1 MKIKLLMLACVLSAG
16 LTRGW
21 AQSYKN
27 YVHVKELSATGPYN
41 NTQSQTYPDFQ
52 YQSPSNAQLTTLR
65 ETFNLDSVA
74 GKGSQTDRA
83 VRLLNWF
90 HNQVP
95 HQDTLN
101 IDSLNAMNVIS
112 FYRSHKVGQGCYVL
126 SIGMNEVFLSMGFKS
141 RSVICFSGA
150 YPVAHGGH
158 VMNALYI
165 DSLNKWIYIDPQEN
179 AYMKDEKGVFLS
191 LEEVKQR
198 IIDGRPII
206 LNSTANYHNIPTK
219 KEDYVYTFLAEH
231 LYRMI
236 CPVVSEYNS
245 QTITPGKTFT
255 YVELLPAGSKDP
267 TVDRFETSS
276 GKRYNVVTYH
286 TNNSSLF
293 WKKPSRSIVQNR

>member
-1 MKIKLLMLACVLSAG
+1 MKVKLIIIACILFIVAVQVK
-16 LTRGW
+16 
-21 AQSYKN
+21 AQSYRDFA
-27 YVHVKELSATGPYN
+27 HVKELSKSAPYD
-41 NTQSQTYPDFQ
+41 NTERQTFPDFT
-52 YQSPSNAQLTTLR
+52 YQSLSNPQLSALR
-65 ETFNLDSVA
+65 QTFNLDSVA

-83 VRLLNWF
+83 IRLLNWF

-101 IDSLNAMNVIS
+101 IDSLNAMSVIS

-126 SIGMNEVFLSMGFKS
+126 SIGMNDVFLAMGFKS
-141 RSVICFSGA
+141 RSVICFSDA

-158 VMNALYI
+158 VVNALYI
-165 DSLNKWIYIDPQEN
+165 DSLDKWIYIDPQEN

-191 LEEVKQR
+191 IEEVRQR

-206 LNSTANYHNIPTK
+206 LNSTANYHNVPTK
-219 KEDYVYTFLAEH
+219 KQDYVYTFLAEH

-245 QTITPGKTFT
+245 QTITPGKVFT

-267 TVDRFETSS
+267 RADRFETST
-276 GKRYNVVTYH
+276 GKKYNVITYH

-293 WKKPSRSIVQNR
+293 WKKP

>member
-1 MKIKLLMLACVLSAG
+1 MKKLFIISCLL
-16 LTRGW
+16 LTVVSQSW

-27 YVHVKELSATGPYN
+27 YKHVQELSKTGPYN
-41 NTQSQTYPDFQ
+41 NTDAQTFPDFT
-52 YQSPSNAQLTTLR
+52 YQSASNAQLAELR
-65 ETFNLDSVA
+65 KTFNLDSVA
-74 GKGSQTDRA
+74 GAGSQTDKA
-83 VRLLNWF
+83 IRLLNWF

-101 IDSLNAMNVIS
+101 IDSLNAMNVIA
-112 FYRSHKVGQGCYVL
+112 FYRTHKVGQGCYVL
-126 SIGMNEVFLSMGFKS
+126 SIGMNDVFLSMGFKS

-158 VMNALYI
+158 VVNALYI
-165 DSLNKWIYIDPQEN
+165 DSLNKWIYMDPQEN

-191 LEEVKQR
+191 VTEVRQR

-219 KEDYVYTFLAEH
+219 KEEYVYTFLAEH

-245 QTITPGKTFT
+245 QTITKGKVFT
-255 YVELLPAGSKDP
+255 YVELLPEGSKDP
-267 TVDRFETSS
+267 KPDRFETSA
-276 GKRYNVVTYH
+276 GKRYHVITYH

-293 WKKPSRSIVQNR
+293 WKKP

>member
-1 MKIKLLMLACVLSAG
+1 MKKFLITSCLL
-16 LTRGW
+16 LTAIGQLQ
-21 AQSYKN
+21 AQSYRD
-27 YVHVKELSATGPYN
+27 YLHVKELGKAGPYN
-41 NTQSQTYPDFQ
+41 NTERQTFPDFS
-52 YQSPSNAQLTTLR
+52 YQSSSNSQLVELR
-65 ETFNLDSVA
+65 KTFNLDSVA
-74 GKGSQTDRA
+74 GKGSQTDKA
-83 VRLLNWF
+83 IRLLNWF

-126 SIGMNEVFLSMGFKS
+126 SIGMNDVFLAMGFKS
-141 RSVICFSGA
+141 RSVICFSGV

-158 VMNALYI
+158 VVNALYI

-191 LEEVKQR
+191 VEEVRQR
-198 IIDGRPII
+198 IIDGRPIV

-219 KEDYVYTFLAEH
+219 IQDYVYTFLAEH

-245 QTITPGKTFT
+245 QTITRGKTFT
-255 YVELLPAGSKDP
+255 YVELLPGGSKDP
-267 TVDRFETSS
+267 KPDRFETST
-276 GKRYNVVTYH
+276 GQRYSVITYH
-286 TNNSSLF
+286 TNNSNAF
-293 WKKPSRSIVQNR
+293 WKKP

>member
-1 MKIKLLMLACVLSAG
+1 MNKLFIISCLLLSTVTQ
-16 LTRGW
+16 LQ

-27 YVHVKELSATGPYN
+27 YEHVKELSKTGPYN
-41 NTQSQTYPDFQ
+41 NTEAQTFPKFI
-52 YQSPSNAQLTTLR
+52 YQSASNAQLAELR
-65 ETFNLDSVA
+65 RTFNLDSVA
-74 GKGSQTDRA
+74 GKGSQTDKA
-83 VRLLNWF
+83 IRLLNWF

-112 FYRSHKVGQGCYVL
+112 FYRTHKVGQGCYVL
-126 SIGMNEVFLSMGFKS
+126 SIGMNDVFLSMGFKS
-141 RSVICFSGA
+141 RSVICFSGT

-165 DSLNKWIYIDPQEN
+165 DSLNKWIYMDPQEN

-191 LEEVKQR
+191 IAEVRQR

-219 KEDYVYTFLAEH
+219 KEEYVYTFLAEH

-245 QTITPGKTFT
+245 QTITKGKVFT
-255 YVELLPAGSKDP
+255 YVELLPEGSKDP
-267 TVDRFETSS
+267 KPDRFETSTGS
-276 GKRYNVVTYH
+276 RYQVITYH
-286 TNNSSLF
+286 TNNSNLF
-293 WKKPSRSIVQNR
+293 WQKP

>member
-1 MKIKLLMLACVLSAG
+1 MKAKLFKITCLLLLAVMQG
-16 LTRGW
+16 Q

-27 YVHVKELSATGPYN
+27 FVHVKELSKSGVYD
-41 NTQSQTYPDFQ
+41 NTQGQTFPNFT
-52 YQSPSNAQLTTLR
+52 YQSPSSAQLSALR
-65 ETFNLDSVA
+65 QTFNLDSVA

-101 IDSLNAMNVIS
+101 IDSLNAMDVIS

-126 SIGMNEVFLSMGFKS
+126 SIGMNDVFLSMGFKS

-158 VMNALYI
+158 VVNALYI

-179 AYMKDEKGVFLS
+179 AYLKDEKGVFLS
-191 LEEVKQR
+191 IDEVRQR
-198 IIDGRPII
+198 IIDGRPIV
-206 LNSTANYHNIPTK
+206 LNSTANYHNVPTK
-219 KEDYVYTFLAEH
+219 IEDYVYTFLAEH

-245 QTITPGKTFT
+245 QTITPGKVFT

-267 TVDRFETSS
+267 MVDRFETST
-276 GKRYNVVTYH
+276 GKRYNVITYH
-286 TNNSSLF
+286 TNNSNLF
-293 WKKPSRSIVQNR
+293 WKKP

>member
-1 MKIKLLMLACVLSAG
+1 MKTKLFVITCLLLLGAIQG
-16 LTRGW
+16 Q

-27 YVHVKELSATGPYN
+27 FAHVKELSKSGAYD
-41 NTQSQTYPDFQ
+41 NTEHQTFPDFV
-52 YQSPSNAQLTTLR
+52 YQSPSNSQLSNLR
-65 ETFNLDSVA
+65 QTFNLDSVA

-112 FYRSHKVGQGCYVL
+112 FYRSHKIGQGCYVL
-126 SIGMNEVFLSMGFKS
+126 SIGMNDVFLSMGFKS
-141 RSVICFSGA
+141 RSVICFSGL

-158 VMNALYI
+158 VVNALYI

-179 AYMKDEKGVFLS
+179 AYMKDEKGIFLS
-191 LEEVKQR
+191 IDEVRQR
-198 IIDGRPII
+198 IIDGRPIV
-206 LNSTANYHNIPTK
+206 LNSTANYHNVPTK
-219 KEDYVYTFLAEH
+219 IEDYIYTFLAEH

-245 QTITPGKTFT
+245 QTITPGKIFT

-267 TVDRFETSS
+267 IVDRFETSS
-276 GKRYNVVTYH
+276 GKRYNVITYH

-293 WKKPSRSIVQNR
+293 WKRP

>member
-1 MKIKLLMLACVLSAG
+1 MNKLFIISCLLLSTVTQ
-16 LTRGW
+16 LQ

-27 YVHVKELSATGPYN
+27 YEHVKELSKTGPYN
-41 NTQSQTYPDFQ
+41 NTEAQTFPKFI
-52 YQSPSNAQLTTLR
+52 YQSASNAQLAELR
-65 ETFNLDSVA
+65 RTFNLDSVA
-74 GKGSQTDRA
+74 GKGSQTDKA

-112 FYRSHKVGQGCYVL
+112 FYRTHKVGQGCYVL
-126 SIGMNEVFLSMGFKS
+126 SIGMNDVFLSMGFKS
-141 RSVICFSGA
+141 RSVICFSGT

-165 DSLNKWIYIDPQEN
+165 DSLNKWIYMDPQEN

-191 LEEVKQR
+191 IAEVRQR

-219 KEDYVYTFLAEH
+219 KEEYVYTFLAEH

-245 QTITPGKTFT
+245 QTITKGKVFT
-255 YVELLPAGSKDP
+255 YVELLPEGSKDP
-267 TVDRFETSS
+267 KPDRFETSTGS
-276 GKRYNVVTYH
+276 RYQVITYH
-286 TNNSSLF
+286 TNNSNLF
-293 WKKPSRSIVQNR
+293 WQKP